1 MSTCLCFAAEERA
14 APSIDCPYTVPVLH
28 DNGVMANL
36 TITVDDEILRR
47 ARIRALEQGT
57 SVSAILAERLRAFAG
72 ESDAQLRATRALL
85 ALAKENSR
93 RQGKARAKKTGRR
106 RWTRDELHERR

>member
-1 MSTCLCFAAEERA
+1 
-14 APSIDCPYTVPVLH
+14 
-28 DNGVMANL
+28 MANL
-36 TITVDDEILRR
+36 TITVDDKVLKR

-57 SVSAILAERLRAFAG
+57 SVNAILAERLRAFAG
-72 ESDAQLRATRALL
+72 ESDAQLRATAALT

-93 RQGKARAKKTGRR
+93 RGGKARSKKRGPR